1 MNKKSIIWHGA
12 GKMAIFMRLW
22 WSTSNYRVTFSA
34 CIFFSILMV
43 MLMTMLTP
51 FRKKKTFACKSKMA
65 MCIVHDA
72 RAMFH
77 SVIYQPREK
86 RKMRATTCQMA
97 ASNWQYLKSLAAKN
111 GQASDNAFGMCTLA
125 SQSAPH
131 FWTDICNQNV
141 WDKIARI
148 VQTKNFKIFKTLFI
162 SFASS

>member
-1 MNKKSIIWHGA
+1 MVDIELSGHIFRLYFFLHFDGNADDYADSIQEKKN
-12 GKMAIFMRLW
+12 FRLQIQ
-22 WSTSNYRVTFSA
+22 NGY
-34 CIFFSILMV
+34 
-43 MLMTMLTP
+43 
-51 FRKKKTFACKSKMA
+51 
-65 MCIVHDA
+65 VHA

-77 SVIYQPREK
+77 SVIYQLREK

>member
-1 MNKKSIIWHGA
+1 MVDIELSGHIFRLYFFLHFDGNADDYADSIQE
-12 GKMAIFMRLW
+12 
-22 WSTSNYRVTFSA
+22 
-34 CIFFSILMV
+34 
-43 MLMTMLTP
+43 
-51 FRKKKTFACKSKMA
+51 KKTFACKSKMA
-65 MCIVHDA
+65 MCIVNDA